1 MTDEDFDS
9 LEKVYKKLRSAKV
22 TGSSVRLNSAEIK
35 IILKNQEDLMAMF
48 DDKDYELLDKVLVK
62 LKQADYTCSDIVLD
76 PEEVRV
82 FVDDFDDVNRELV
95 EFEKVI
101 LEFEKEVNCNED

>member
-1 MTDEDFDS
+1 MLS
-9 LEKVYKKLRSAKV
+9 
-22 TGSSVRLNSAEIK
+22 
-35 IILKNQEDLMAMF
+35 
-48 DDKDYELLDKVLVK
+48 DKDYELLDKVLVK

-82 FVDDFDDVNRELV
+82 LVDDFDDVNRELV

>member
-1 MTDEDFDS
+1 MLS
-9 LEKVYKKLRSAKV
+9 
-22 TGSSVRLNSAEIK
+22 
-35 IILKNQEDLMAMF
+35 
-48 DDKDYELLDKVLVK
+48 DKDYELLDKVLVK
-62 LKQADYTCSDIVLD
+62 LKQADFSCSDIVLD

-82 FVDDFDDVNRELV
+82 LVDDFDDVNRELV